1 MNDAAP
7 VLLRRID
14 MRGASLSPSHLRAA
28 LPRGGTDVDAV
39 LPRVRPVVE
48 AVRDRGAE
56 AALDFCAEF
65 DGVRPGT
72 VRVPAA
78 ELDRALADLD
88 PAVRDAL
95 EVAILRARAVHADQR
110 RQDTVT
116 TVADGATVTVALL
129 TGATVTLRLV
139 GPAVD
144 IAVGEPVAY
153 HPVAELLSASAVLTT
168 ARAA

>member
-56 AALDFCAEF
+56 PHWIS
-65 DGVRPGT
+65 VPNSM
-72 VRVPAA
+72 VSVPA
-78 ELDRALADLD
+78 
-88 PAVRDAL
+88 PSGFP
-95 EVAILRARAVHADQR
+95 
-110 RQDTVT
+110 RQ
-116 TVADGATVTVALL
+116 
-129 TGATVTLRLV
+129 
-139 GPAVD
+139 
-144 IAVGEPVAY
+144 
-153 HPVAELLSASAVLTT
+153 SWT
-168 ARAA
+168 APSPI